1 MRSKRLNGLRH
12 AAEASQR
19 VENAQRTRPARR
31 RAMAA
36 RDTRNNRQCGTTERP
51 TATTA
56 RRDETRRE
64 ETQGEDVA
72 RRDVAC
78 QSPRIR
84 ADAAPFSIAS
94 ASNTTRRA
102 DRSRRSYATLRA
114 HKVCRFAPLFSPSE
128 RGRTCSRRSPSPD
141 AHVRSHESRGAASP
155 RFFLHLSPLSRP
167 PPCPSCPSCPSHP
180 LARRAIYTCQYS
192 QT

>member
-1 MRSKRLNGLRH
+1 M
-12 AAEASQR
+12 
-19 VENAQRTRPARR
+19 
-31 RAMAA
+31 
-36 RDTRNNRQCGTTERP
+36 RNNERP

-56 RRDETRRE
+56 RRGTR
-64 ETQGEDVA
+64 GEHKA
-72 RRDVAC
+72 RTWRDATWRAK
-78 QSPRIR
+78 SPHKGRR
-84 ADAAPFSIAS
+84 CSFLHRLCLEYGASRGSIAPLV
-94 ASNTTRRA
+94 
-102 DRSRRSYATLRA
+102 YATLRA

-155 RFFLHLSPLSRP
+155 RFFLHLSLLSRP
-167 PPCPSCPSCPSHP
+167 PPCPSCPSRPAHP